1 MFRRSDGEA
10 ESLIKVLWYLQNLQV
25 CLLDIGR
32 EMDSLWGKLLFLLL
46 FVFVLLH
53 DRAWYCAIAKVT
65 ANGAID

>member
-10 ESLIKVLWYLQNLQV
+10 ESFIKVLWYLQNLQV
-25 CLLDIGR
+25 CLLDIGQ

-53 DRAWYCAIAKVT
+53 DRAW
-65 ANGAID
+65 